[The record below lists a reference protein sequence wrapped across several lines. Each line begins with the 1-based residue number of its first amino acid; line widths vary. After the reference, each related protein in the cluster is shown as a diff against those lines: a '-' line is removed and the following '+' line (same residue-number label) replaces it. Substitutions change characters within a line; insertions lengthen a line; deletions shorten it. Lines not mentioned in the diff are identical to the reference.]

1 LRGVDEKSKQHAE
14 SKQAYFPLYGTVPE
28 SPSNSMHS
36 LLNLTSRPV
45 TGHHMSPG
53 HALPTGM
60 ANMERSET
68 MPEIQ
73 MPSMATLDPFF
84 KGTTE
89 QDYASI
95 KTHSGVLISDIQAA
109 ITDDIV
115 QIYRGVQHCLD
126 LRRKY
131 IRTSLQRSYDNPKNN
146 VDHWKIYPEPPK
158 PRWTYN
164 AEDNTWQDHKYDYPK
179 VGVGEDFRM
188 SDFEIPGPGDKTY
201 RLEAGVYQVFDENC
215 NTNWGDADGSC
226 GTYCGR
232 ANATRL
238 LS

>member
-1 LRGVDEKSKQHAE
+1 MNTDEKSKQLAE
-14 SKQAYFPLYGTVPE
+14 SKQAYIPSYGPIE
-28 SPSNSMHS
+28 SPSNSMPS
-36 LLNLTSRPV
+36 VFNLPSRPV

-60 ANMERSET
+60 ANMDRSD
-68 MPEIQ
+68 MIPEIQ

-84 KGTTE
+84 RGSTE
-89 QDYASI
+89 QDYSSI
-95 KTHSGVLISDIQAA
+95 ISYNTVLISGIQAA

-115 QIYRGVQHCLD
+115 QIYRGVQHCLE

-146 VDHWKIYPEPPK
+146 VDRWKIYPEPPK

-164 AEDNTWQDHKYDYPK
+164 AEDNVWEDHKHDYPK
-179 VGVGEDFRM
+179 LGVGEDFRM
-188 SDFEIPGPGDKTY
+188 SDFEIPGSDSRTY
-201 RLEAGVYQVFDENC
+201 RLEAGVYQIFDENC
-215 NTNWGDADGSC
+215 NTPWYVSDDSY
-226 GTYCGR
+226 GTYCAR